1 MHYSH
6 SGLNFVVIK
15 KQITKEGTCTV
26 CMMELGNVVI
36 LLFSA
41 QSAEMCNENT
51 FLKFPLC
58 YLDSLASLMTNGSKE
73 AFALGTDFIKWIL
86 MSEDSTLNCHGWC
99 VCFFFFFH
107 CCLLGVFFCKTCLD
121 ELVDCYLEA
130 HWLLLLILLT

>member
-41 QSAEMCNENT
+41 QSAETCNENT

-58 YLDSLASLMTNGSKE
+58 YLDSLASLMTNGSKV

-86 MSEDSTLNCHGWC
+86 MSEDSTLNCHGWW
-99 VCFFFFFH
+99 VFFFFLS
-107 CCLLGVFFCKTCLD
+107 LLFTGVFFL
-121 ELVDCYLEA
+121 
-130 HWLLLLILLT
+130 